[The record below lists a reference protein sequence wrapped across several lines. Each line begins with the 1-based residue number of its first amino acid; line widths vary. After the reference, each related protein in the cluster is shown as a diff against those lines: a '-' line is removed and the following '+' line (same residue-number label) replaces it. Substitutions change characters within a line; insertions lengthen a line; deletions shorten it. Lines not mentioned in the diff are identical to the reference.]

1 MTKKLYFLILIIA
14 LLPLGCSGKD
24 KIKPSDDS
32 LITQDAL
39 QKIKLIE
46 EAYEKKDLIS
56 IHSNAELNLSEKIV
70 DNLLFDSADI
80 SFSYPRLVK
89 INDTDLTITQN
100 WQGQWIINGT
110 LATNRGVSKLIF
122 QKNTMKLVR
131 IDGDNPFLVPSANR

>member
-1 MTKKLYFLILIIA
+1 MTKKFYFLILIIA

-32 LITQDAL
+32 LMTQDAL

-46 EAYEKKDLIS
+46 EAYEKKDLIA
-56 IHSNAELNLSEKIV
+56 IHSYAELNLSEEIV
-70 DNLLFDSADI
+70 ANLFFDTADI
-80 SFSYPRLVK
+80 SFSYPRLVT

-100 WQGQWIINGT
+100 WQGQWSISGT
-110 LATNRGVSKLIF
+110 VATNRGVSKLIF

-131 IDGDNPFLVPSANR
+131 IDGDNPFLVPSVNR